1 MADEQWHLD
10 KRVPLALIFTIFV
23 QTSGA
28 VWWAAS
34 IAERMDQ
41 IERRM
46 DNAAIRSQN
55 VDNLVAQQATNIAV
69 LVERLEAQNRN
80 VDRLSQEVA
89 ATNELLRAYLRNNG
103 SGQ

>member
-10 KRVPLALIFTIFV
+10 KRVPLALIFTIFL

-28 VWWAAS
+28 VWWASS

-46 DNAAIRSQN
+46 DNAAVRSQN
-55 VDNLVAQQATNIAV
+55 VDSLIAQQATNIAV

-89 ATNELLRAYLRNNG
+89 ATNDLLRAYLRQNG
-103 SGQ
+103 GSQ